1 MRGVLLY
8 PIAILMIFFLVL
20 TFRDRLEESQTW
32 NSRQFETALEQG
44 DVAAVV
50 ITQNK
55 EVPTGVLRVTL
66 ENGEI
71 KYVNVTDVN
80 ESGKLL
86 EQYEDVEVDTTDVA
100 RAMVTKF
107 GMSDSLGLID
117 YGNEDDEVFIGRD
130 LAHTRSY
137 SEGVASQIDAEVKRI
152 IDEAHEKA
160 RQMVSENMDVLHA
173 CAKLLM
179 EKEKI
184 GRAEF
189 EALFEA

>member
-32 NSRQFETALEQG
+32 NRRQFETALEQG

-80 ESGKLL
+80 ES
-86 EQYEDVEVDTTDVA
+86 E
-100 RAMVTKF
+100 
-107 GMSDSLGLID
+107 
-117 YGNEDDEVFIGRD
+117 
-130 LAHTRSY
+130 
-137 SEGVASQIDAEVKRI
+137 
-152 IDEAHEKA
+152 
-160 RQMVSENMDVLHA
+160 
-173 CAKLLM
+173 
-179 EKEKI
+179 
-184 GRAEF
+184 
-189 EALFEA
+189 